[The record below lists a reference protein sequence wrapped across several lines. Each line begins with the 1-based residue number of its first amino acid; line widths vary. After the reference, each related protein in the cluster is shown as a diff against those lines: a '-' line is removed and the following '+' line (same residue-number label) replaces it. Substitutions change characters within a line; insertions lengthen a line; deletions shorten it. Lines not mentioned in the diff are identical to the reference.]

1 MDTPPLPPPST
12 TMHHQETK
20 QQKSSSTRCT
30 TTSPSS
36 SSSSFNF
43 FVNIPRVA
51 TSRLR
56 STARVHIATKRKK
69 HGSKHSSNGKPSSLL
84 SSLLATLLSETNS
97 PHLSLSLSLSLS
109 PLRPSLPLPSFLHL
123 LATTTTKR
131 GDGPS
136 PNRPKTSAR
145 TLGTILFRPA
155 RARRR
160 SFAKKT

>member
-51 TSRLR
+51 ASRLR
-56 STARVHIATKRKK
+56 STARVHIATKHKK
-69 HGSKHSSNGKPSSLL
+69 HCSKHSSNDKPSSLL
-84 SSLLATLLSETNS
+84 SSLLATLFSQTNS
-97 PHLSLSLSLSLS
+97 LRLALSLSLS

-136 PNRPKTSAR
+136 PNRPKISAR
-145 TLGTILFRPA
+145 TLGNIVFRPA